1 MRDREQDHP
10 WLIRNTAPGPG
21 RTISV
26 TPETSDF
33 QFISAGRII
42 LDDDVSTITARNDG
56 AETTL
61 LVLAGSGTIAVGDER
76 YDVSRYDGVYIPRD
90 IEFTVTTHG
99 NLDIFEGSA
108 PTDVVAQSRHI
119 RFEDIKEEEGMYLK
133 VGTEPAYRD
142 IYKVLADNVEG
153 GKLLTGIT
161 LSKPGNW
168 TSWPPHEHAAT
179 QEELY
184 LFFDMPEHGFATQ
197 FIYTDLADPEFVR
210 PVYADDAV
218 VIVKGYHPN
227 VAAPGFP
234 CNFAWLLCSL
244 EDTTWRHVG
253 GVNVQPEY
261 QMDTGLR

>member
-1 MRDREQDHP
+1 MADHK
-10 WLIRNTAPGPG
+10 WLIRNTAQKKG
-21 RTISV
+21 RWIAV
-26 TPETSDF
+26 TPENSDF
-33 QFISAGRII
+33 QYISAGRII
-42 LDDDVSTITARNDG
+42 LDQEITSVTARNPE

-61 LVLAGSGTIAVGDER
+61 LVLNGTGRVTVGSETYNVTR
-76 YDVSRYDGVYIPRD
+76 FDGVYVPRGM
-90 IEFTVTTHG
+90 EFSVETDDS
-99 NLDIFEGSA
+99 LDIFEGSA
-108 PTDVVAQSRHI
+108 PTEVDAPPALVN
-119 RFEDIKEEEGMYLK
+119 FNDIKDQDGMYLR

-142 IYKVLADNVEG
+142 IYKIVAENVDG
-153 GKLLTGIT
+153 GKLLTGVT

-184 LFFDMPEHGFATQ
+184 LFFDIPSPGFATQ
-197 FIYTDLADPEFVR
+197 FIYTGLQEPEFVQ

-244 EDTTWRHVG
+244 EDRTYRKVG
-253 GVNVQPEY
+253 GVNVQPEFT
-261 QMDTGLR
+261 MDTGLK

>member
-1 MRDREQDHP
+1 MQDHP
-10 WLIRNTAPGPG
+10 WLIRNTAPGRG

-26 TPETSDF
+26 TPESSAF

-42 LDDDVSTITARNDG
+42 LDAELPKIEAKNDL

-61 LVLAGSGTIAVGDER
+61 LVLSGEGQISVGDEV
-76 YDVSRYDGVYIPRD
+76 YDVSKFDGVYVPRNIP
-90 IEFTVTTHG
+90 FTVETEG
-99 NLDIFEGSA
+99 EIDIFEGSA
-108 PTDVVAQSRHI
+108 PTEVEAPARHV
-119 RFEDIKEEEGMYLK
+119 RFQDIKDDDSMYLK

-142 IYKVLADNVEG
+142 IYKVLADNVDG
-153 GKLLTGIT
+153 GKLLTGVT

-184 LFFDMPEHGFATQ
+184 LFFDMPAPGFATQ
-197 FIYTDLADPEFVR
+197 YIYSNLENPEFVR

-244 EDTTWRHVG
+244 EDTTWRQVG

-261 QMDTGLR
+261 QMDTGLK

>member
-1 MRDREQDHP
+1 MQNTQQDHP

-21 RTISV
+21 RTIAV

-33 QFISAGRII
+33 QFISAGRIV
-42 LDDDVSTITARNDG
+42 LRDDVRAISARNEG

-61 LVLAGSGTIAVGDER
+61 LILAGKGRVTVGDESF
-76 YDVSRYDGVYIPRD
+76 DVSRYDGVYVPRD
-90 IEFTVTTHG
+90 REFSVSTDSQ
-99 NLDIFEGSA
+99 LDIFEGSA
-108 PTDVVAQSRHI
+108 PTEVEAPVRHVRFDEI
-119 RFEDIKEEEGMYLK
+119 RNEEGMYLK
-133 VGTEPAYRD
+133 VGEEPAYRD
-142 IYKVLADNVEG
+142 IYKVLADNIDG

-184 LFFDMPEHGFATQ
+184 LFFDMPENGFATQ
-197 FIYTDLADPEFVR
+197 YIYTDLENPEFIR

-234 CNFAWLLCSL
+234 CNFAWLLASL
-244 EDTTWRHVG
+244 EDRTWRKVG

-261 QMDTGLR
+261 QMETGLK

>member
-1 MRDREQDHP
+1 MHDTEQDHP
-10 WLIRNTAPGPG
+10 WLIRNTAPCPG

-26 TPETSDF
+26 TPENSEF

-42 LDDDVSTITARNDG
+42 LDSDTSTVTARNAG

-61 LVLAGSGTIAVGDER
+61 LVLAGSGIITVGDTS
-76 YDVSRYDGVYIPRD
+76 YDVSKYDGVYVPRD
-90 IEFTVTTHG
+90 IEFTISTDG
-99 NLDIFEGSA
+99 KLDVFEGSA
-108 PTDVVAQSRHI
+108 PTEVDAPARHV
-119 RFEDIKEEEGMYLK
+119 RFDDIKDQDGMYLK
-133 VGTEPAYRD
+133 VGVEPAYRD
-142 IYKVLADNVEG
+142 IYKVLADNIDG

-197 FIYTDLADPEFVR
+197 YIYTNLENPEFIR

-244 EDTTWRHVG
+244 EDRTWRHVG

-261 QMDTGLR
+261 EMETGLK

>member
-1 MRDREQDHP
+1 MADHK
-10 WLIRNTAPGPG
+10 WLIRNTAAKKG

-26 TPETSDF
+26 TPENSEF
-33 QFISAGRII
+33 KYISAGRII
-42 LDDDVSTITARNDG
+42 LDNEVPTATAQNIG

-61 LVLAGSGTIAVGDER
+61 LVLSGSGRVRIGDQTF
-76 YDVSRYDGVYIPRD
+76 DVTRFDGVYVPRGM
-90 IEFTVTTHG
+90 EFTVETDSSV
-99 NLDIFEGSA
+99 DIFEGNA
-108 PTDVVAQSRHI
+108 PTEVEAQAAHV
-119 RFEDIKEEEGMYLK
+119 RFDDIKDQEGMYLR
-133 VGTEPAYRD
+133 VGAEPAYRD
-142 IYKVLADNVEG
+142 IYKVLAENVDG
-153 GKLLTGIT
+153 GKLLTGTT

-184 LFFDMPEHGFATQ
+184 LFFDMPSPGFATQ
-197 FIYTDLADPEFVR
+197 FIYTNLQNPEFVQ

-244 EDTTWRHVG
+244 EDRTYRKVG
-253 GVNVQPEY
+253 GVNVQPEFM
-261 QMDTGLR
+261 MDTGLK

>member
-1 MRDREQDHP
+1 MQDHK
-10 WLIRNTAPGPG
+10 WLIRNTAKNKG
-21 RTISV
+21 RHIAV
-26 TPETSDF
+26 TPDNSDF

-42 LDDDVSTITARNDG
+42 LDQENSSVTARNEG

-61 LVLAGSGTIAVGDER
+61 LVLKGSGTIKLGDED
-76 YDVSRYDGVYIPRD
+76 YEVKKFDGVYVPRGV
-90 IEFTVTTHG
+90 EFTVETDG
-99 NLDIFEGSA
+99 DLDIFEGSA
-108 PTDVVAQSRHI
+108 PTQIEGTPRHVS
-119 RFEDIKEEEGMYLK
+119 FNDIKDQEGMYLK
-133 VGTEPAYRD
+133 VGEEPAYRD
-142 IYKVLADNVEG
+142 IYKVIAENVDG
-153 GKLLTGIT
+153 GKLLTGVT

-184 LFFDMPEHGFATQ
+184 LFFDMPSPGFATQ
-197 FIYTDLADPEFVR
+197 FVYTQLENPEFAQ

-244 EDTTWRHVG
+244 EDTTWRKVG
-253 GVNVQPEY
+253 GVNVQPEFM
-261 QMDTGLR
+261 MDTGLK